1 MISDVIEK
9 IHKYIVSQRLLQPG
23 DRVAVAVSGGADS
36 VALLRA
42 LLELRS
48 ELGVVLSVAH
58 FNHRIRGAEADAD
71 AQFTQDLAEQHGLE
85 FHSGSASVPTYA
97 QENKLSLET
106 AAREL
111 RHQWFASL
119 IREGKAVKIAT
130 AHTLDDQAETVLMRV
145 VRGAGTRG
153 LAGISPWQREKCLVR
168 PLLAV
173 TRREI
178 ESYLAALHQT
188 WREDPSNRDLAHARN
203 RVRHELLP
211 LLEQNY
217 NPNIRQT
224 LADLSEVAR
233 AEEDYWNAEVKTLFS
248 RLVREGRPSR
258 SGRSNQ
264 TESPVLAV
272 EVAALQALPL
282 AAQRRLLRAMGK
294 WFGAAFEF
302 EHVRQLLELSSS
314 AETRKTL
321 ELPCELVASRSVRE
335 LRFSR
340 DPAPLPSAYSYALRV
355 PGEVCVPELG
365 TMVKAQV
372 VPTEHERS
380 GYNASLLLDRTRLA
394 PELTVRNWR
403 AGDKFFPAHTKSPK
417 KVKELLQTGRLGREI
432 SPAERTSWPVVESAG
447 EIVWMR
453 GFPAPAGFATEAGQA
468 VLIEEVNLNS
478 GME

>member
-1 MISDVIEK
+1 
-9 IHKYIVSQRLLQPG
+9 LQPG

-42 LLELRS
+42 LLELRR
-48 ELGVVLSVAH
+48 ELGIVLSVAH
-58 FNHRIRGAEADAD
+58 FNHQIRGTAADAD
-71 AQFTQDLAEQHGLE
+71 EQFTKDLAEQHGSE
-85 FHSGSASVPTYA
+85 FHSGSGDVPIYSR
-97 QENKLSLET
+97 EHKLSLET

-119 IREGKAVKIAT
+119 IREGRTSKIAT

-145 VRGAGTRG
+145 IRGAGTRG
-153 LAGISPWQREKCLVR
+153 IAGISPWQREKCLIR
-168 PLLAV
+168 PLLPV
-173 TRREI
+173 TRREV
-178 ESYLAALHQT
+178 ESYLDALHQT
-188 WREDPSNRDLAHARN
+188 WREDSSNRDLAHARN

-211 LLEQNY
+211 LLERNY

-248 RLVREGRPSR
+248 RLVREGQPSR

-264 TESPVLAV
+264 TGSSVLAV
-272 EVAALQALPL
+272 EIAALHALPL
-282 AAQRRLLRAMGK
+282 AAQRRLLRAMGEL
-294 WFGAAFEF
+294 FGAAFEF
-302 EHVRQLLELSSS
+302 EHVRQLLDLSNLRE
-314 AETRKTL
+314 ARKTL
-321 ELPCELVASRSVRE
+321 ELPGNLFASRSIRE

-340 DPAPLPSAYSYALRV
+340 DQVPMPLAYSYALRV
-355 PGEVCVPELG
+355 PGEVLVPELG
-365 TMVKAQV
+365 TLVKALV
-372 VPTEHERS
+372 VGQEDQHKSDT
-380 GYNASLLLDRTRLA
+380 GYNYEQLLDRTRLA

-403 AGDKFFPAHTKSPK
+403 AGDQFFPAHTKSPK
-417 KVKELLQTGRLGREI
+417 KVKELLQAGRLGREI

-453 GFPAPAGFATEAGQA
+453 GFPAPAGFATRAGQA

-478 GME
+478 GMEME

>member
-1 MISDVIEK
+1 MIEK
-9 IHKYIVSQRLLQPG
+9 VHKYITAQRLLQPG

-48 ELGVVLSVAH
+48 ELGIVLSVAH
-58 FNHRIRGAEADAD
+58 FNHQIRGAEADAD
-71 AQFTQDLAEQHGLE
+71 EQFTKDLAEQHGLE
-85 FHSGSASVPTYA
+85 FHSGSGDAPMYSR
-97 QENKLSLET
+97 EHKLSLET
-106 AAREL
+106 GAREL
-111 RHQWFASL
+111 RHQWFARL
-119 IREGKAVKIAT
+119 IREDMAAKIAT

-153 LAGISPWQREKCLVR
+153 LAGISPWQRDKYLVR

-173 TRREI
+173 TRREV
-178 ESYLAALHQT
+178 ESYLKALHQT
-188 WREDPSNRDLAHARN
+188 WREDSSNRDLAHARN

-248 RLVREGRPSR
+248 RLVREGQPSR

-264 TESPVLAV
+264 TGSSVMAV
-272 EVAALQALPL
+272 EIAALHALPL
-282 AAQRRLLRAMGK
+282 AAQRRLLRAMGESL
-294 WFGAAFEF
+294 GVTFEF
-302 EHVRQLLELSSS
+302 EHVRQLLDLSNSHD
-314 AETRKTL
+314 TRRTL
-321 ELPCELVASRSVRE
+321 ELPRDLIASRSIRE
-335 LRFSR
+335 LRLSCEHA
-340 DPAPLPSAYSYALRV
+340 PAPPDYSYALRV
-355 PGEVCVPELG
+355 PGEVRVPELG
-365 TMVKAQV
+365 TLVKALV
-372 VPTEHERS
+372 VGSGNSKGST
-380 GYNASLLLDRTRLA
+380 GYNYELLLDRARLA

-403 AGDKFFPAHTKSPK
+403 PGDKFFPAHTKSPK
-417 KVKELLQTGRLGREI
+417 KVKELLQSGRLGREI
-432 SPAERTSWPVVESAG
+432 SPVERTSWPVVESAG

-453 GFPAPAGFATEAGQA
+453 GFSAPAGFTTRAGQA

-478 GME
+478 GTE

>member
-1 MISDVIEK
+1 VIEK
-9 IHKYIVSQRLLQPG
+9 VHKYIAAQRLLKPG
-23 DRVAVAVSGGADS
+23 DRVCAAVSGGADS
-36 VALLRA
+36 VAMLRA

-58 FNHRIRGAEADAD
+58 FNHRIRGAEADTD
-71 AQFTQDLAEQHGLE
+71 AQFTKDLAEQYGLV
-85 FHSGSASVPTYA
+85 FHSGSADVPAYA
-97 QENKLSLET
+97 QEHKLSLET
-106 AAREL
+106 AARDL

-119 IREGKAVKIAT
+119 VREGKTSKIAT

-153 LAGISPWQREKCLVR
+153 LSGISPSQREKCVIR

-173 TRREI
+173 TRREV
-178 ESYLAALHQT
+178 ESYLTKLHQT
-188 WREDPSNRDLAHARN
+188 WREDSSNRNLAHARN

-224 LADLSEVAR
+224 LTDLSEVAR

-248 RLVREGRPSR
+248 RLVREGQPSR

-264 TESPVLAV
+264 TGSSVLAV
-272 EVAALQALPL
+272 EIAALHALPL
-282 AAQRRLLRAMGK
+282 AAQRRLLRAMGES
-294 WFGAAFEF
+294 FGAAFEF
-302 EHVRQLLELSSS
+302 EHVRQLLDLSNSH
-314 AETRKTL
+314 ETRKTL
-321 ELPCELVASRSVRE
+321 ELPGYLIASKSIRE

-340 DPAPLPSAYSYALRV
+340 DHDPRPSAYSYALRV
-355 PGEVCVPELG
+355 PGEVQVPELG
-365 TMVKAQV
+365 TMVKALV
-372 VPTEHERS
+372 VDPEGECKGDT
-380 GYNASLLLDRTRLA
+380 GYNCAVLLDRTRLA

-453 GFPAPAGFATEAGQA
+453 GFPAPAGFATRAGQA

-478 GME
+478 GMD

>member
-1 MISDVIEK
+1 VIEK
-9 IHKYIVSQRLLQPG
+9 VHKYIAAQRLLQPG
-23 DRVAVAVSGGADS
+23 ERVAVAVSGGADS

-42 LLELRS
+42 LLELQS

-58 FNHRIRGAEADAD
+58 FNHQIRGEEADAD
-71 AQFTQDLAEQHGLE
+71 EQFTKDLAEHRELE
-85 FHSGSASVPTYA
+85 FHLGSADVPAYA
-97 QENKLSLET
+97 EEHKLSLET

-119 IREGKAVKIAT
+119 IREGKTVKIAT

-153 LAGISPWQREKCLVR
+153 LAGISPWQREKCLIR

-173 TRREI
+173 TRREV
-178 ESYLAALHQT
+178 ESYLDALDQR
-188 WREDPSNRDLAHARN
+188 WREDSSNRDLAHARN

-217 NPNIRQT
+217 NPSIRQT

-233 AEEDYWNAEVKTLFS
+233 AEEDYWNTEVKTLFS
-248 RLVREGRPSR
+248 RLVREGQPSR

-264 TESPVLAV
+264 TGSSVLAI
-272 EVAALQALPL
+272 ELAALQALPL
-282 AAQRRLLRAMGK
+282 AAQRRLLRAMGESL
-294 WFGAAFEF
+294 GVTFEF
-302 EHVRQLLELSSS
+302 EHVRQLIDLSNSH
-314 AETRKTL
+314 ETRKSL
-321 ELPCELVASRSVRE
+321 ELPGNLIASRSIRE

-340 DPAPLPSAYSYALRV
+340 DQAPVTPAYSYALRV
-355 PGEVCVPELG
+355 PGEVRVPELG
-365 TMVKAQV
+365 TLVKALV
-372 VPTEHERS
+372 VGSGDGKGPT
-380 GYNASLLLDRTRLA
+380 GYNYELLLDRTRLA

-403 AGDKFFPAHTKSPK
+403 AGDRFFPAHTKSPK
-417 KVKELLQTGRLGREI
+417 KVKELLQAGRLGREI

-453 GFPAPAGFATEAGQA
+453 GFPVPAGFATRAGQA
-468 VLIEEVNLNS
+468 ILIEEVNLNS

>member
-1 MISDVIEK
+1 MIEK
-9 IHKYIVSQRLLQPG
+9 VHKYIVTQRLVQPG
-23 DRVAVAVSGGADS
+23 DRAAVAVSGGADS

-71 AQFTQDLAEQHGLE
+71 EQFTKNLAEQHGLE
-85 FHSGSASVPTYA
+85 FHSGTADVPKYA
-97 QENKLSLET
+97 QEHKISMET

-111 RHQWFASL
+111 RHHWFASL
-119 IREGKAVKIAT
+119 VREDKTSKIAT

-153 LAGISPWQREKCLVR
+153 LAGISPWQREKCLIR
-168 PLLAV
+168 PLLSV

-178 ESYLAALHQT
+178 ESYLAELHQT
-188 WREDPSNRDLAHARN
+188 WREDSSNRDLVHARN
-203 RVRHELLP
+203 RIRHELLP
-211 LLEQNY
+211 LLERNY
-217 NPNIRQT
+217 NPNIRRT
-224 LADLSEVAR
+224 LADLSAVACS
-233 AEEDYWNAEVKTLFS
+233 EEDYWNAEVKTLFS
-248 RLVREGRPSR
+248 RLVREGQPSR

-264 TESPVLAV
+264 TECAVLAV
-272 EVAALQALPL
+272 EVAAFQALPL
-282 AAQRRLLRAMGK
+282 AAQRRLLRAMGES
-294 WFGAAFEF
+294 FGVAFEF
-302 EHVRQLLELSSS
+302 EHVRQLLELCSWSSTS
-314 AETRKTL
+314 KTTRKVL
-321 ELPCELVASRSVRE
+321 ELPCGLVASRSIRE

-340 DPAPLPSAYSYALRV
+340 DRAPLPSAYSYPLQV
-355 PGEVCVPELG
+355 PGEVLVPELG

-372 VPTEHERS
+372 VRPERDGS
-380 GYNASLLLDRTRLA
+380 GYNAALLLDRTRLA

-417 KVKELLQTGRLGREI
+417 KVKELLQAGRLGREI

-447 EIVWMR
+447 EIIWMR
-453 GFPAPAGFATEAGQA
+453 GFSAPAGFATRAGQA

>member
-1 MISDVIEK
+1 MVIEK
-9 IHKYIVSQRLLQPG
+9 VHKYVASQRLLRPG

-71 AQFTQDLAEQHGLE
+71 EQFTKDLAEQFGLE
-85 FHSGSASVPTYA
+85 FYIGSADVPSHA
-97 QENKLSLET
+97 QEHKLSLET
-106 AAREL
+106 AARDL

-119 IREGKAVKIAT
+119 IRQGRAEKIAT

-153 LAGISPWQREKCLVR
+153 LAGISPWQRGRCLIR
-168 PLLAV
+168 PLLSV
-173 TRREI
+173 TRKEI

-188 WREDPSNRDLAHARN
+188 WREDSSNRDLAHARN

-211 LLEQNY
+211 LLELNY
-217 NPNIRQT
+217 NPRIRQT
-224 LADLSEVAR
+224 LADVAEVAG
-233 AEEDYWNAEVKTLFS
+233 AEEDYWNQEVKTLFS
-248 RLVREGRPSR
+248 RLVREGQPSR

-264 TESPVLAV
+264 TDSAVLAV
-272 EVAALQALPL
+272 EVAALQTLPL
-282 AAQRRLLRAMGK
+282 AAQRRLLRAMGE
-294 WFGAAFEF
+294 WFGAALEF
-302 EHVRQLLELSSS
+302 QHVHQLLAVSNSK
-314 AETRKTL
+314 ETRTSV
-321 ELPCELVASRSVRE
+321 ELPCDLVASRSLRE

-340 DPAPLPSAYSYALRV
+340 DRAPAPAAYSYSLRV
-355 PGEVCVPELG
+355 PGRVRIPELG
-365 TMVKAQV
+365 TMVKAHV
-372 VPTEHERS
+372 VCPESERS
-380 GYNASLLLDRTRLA
+380 DYNSSLLLDRTRLA

-403 AGDKFFPAHTKSPK
+403 AGDKFFLAHTKSPR
-417 KVKELLQTGRLGREI
+417 KVKELLQAARLGREI
-432 SPAERTSWPVVESAG
+432 SPTERKSWPVVESAG

-453 GFPAPAGFATEAGQA
+453 GFPAPAAFATKSGQA
-468 VLIEEVNLNS
+468 VLIEEVNLSS